1 MITPTL
7 KKPAAAV
14 APTIGAR
21 STASGMNGSGAR
33 MTRSTNSSHSIADA
47 ASKPNIGGDDQ
58 A

>member
-1 MITPTL
+1 MMTPTL

-33 MTRSTNSSHSIADA
+33 ATRSTNSSHSTADA
-47 ASKPNIGGDDQ
+47 ASKPKIGAEPQ